1 METSRRQIVASV
13 TVRFSGGSSGLN
25 ARYHLTHEWGLLL
38 EGRYFAALQ
47 SGITETGVLATAY
60 RQFGPNMMPGLGYNF
75 GNVSEDLTD
84 LAIDDQGVL

>member
-13 TVRFSGGSSGLN
+13 SVRISGSNSGLN
-25 ARYHLTHEWGLLL
+25 ARYHLAHEWGLLL
-38 EGRYFAALQ
+38 EGRYFAARR

-60 RQFGPNMMPGLGYNF
+60 RQFGPNMMLGLGYNF

-84 LAIDDQGVL
+84 LAIDDQGVF